1 MTNLEENMKKIITLV
16 AAAAI
21 AAAVFAAPT
30 AVADQPL
37 PKTQSTVLDD
47 FEDGMYLE
55 AVRDG
60 WNAYGNVFMKTQF
73 STESSTTARWDKNG
87 NCGQLDYAALPGNK
101 EQACL
106 YECSDLLETNWKNYK
121 YMTIV
126 VNNPNDYD
134 VTVQLFTKTG
144 DTWLWGNT
152 DAVTIGS
159 GVHTVMF
166 TLSSATVKNP
176 ADVKQ
181 FGIAFYIGGA
191 HPASKVFVDDIVLY
205 K

>member
-1 MTNLEENMKKIITLV
+1 MKKIITLV
-16 AAAAI
+16 AATAI

-73 STESSTTARWDKNG
+73 STESSTTARWDKKG
-87 NCGQLDYAALPGNK
+87 NCGQFNYAALPGNK
-101 EQACL
+101 QQECI

-121 YMTIV
+121 YMTV
-126 VNNPNDYD
+126 TVNNPNDYA
-134 VTVQLFTKTG
+134 VGVLLFTKTG
-144 DTWLWGNT
+144 ESWQWGNT
-152 DAVTIGS
+152 DAVTVEP

-181 FGIAFYIGGA
+181 FGITLIIEGA
-191 HPASKVFVDDIVLY
+191 HPASKVFVDDIILY